1 MLVTS
6 TLTPARVMPAS
17 KVVAPSETCVTPTVA
32 GPTVV
37 EAFSLL
43 KSASVPDQ
51 SPNLN
56 LTPASVDSTYKSS
69 TAIVSS
75 RVTVTAPAAE
85 EPTRVVAKS

>member
-17 KVVAPSETCVTPTVA
+17 KVVAPPETCVAPTVA